1 MKKKIVFEN
10 TVWVVFFLIFL
21 FKINFYIFVLNYFD
35 VLMLKIIFKK

>member
-10 TVWVVFFLIFL
+10 ALWVVFFLIFL